1 MWHWSVL
8 WPILKWIRE
17 SRNLRILWILATS
30 YNLSLQSSSQQLW
43 ERTLGSLLFTKHS
56 ISFVDICTWNIFLWD
71 SKEHVFFFFLFQKT
85 TLQIFED
92 NSYILPKTY
101 LLPVI
106 SHPLGV
112 PFNQLPPVSGSFYWY
127 KQKPLVTWWSHHILF
142 AYQTC
147 N

>member
-71 SKEHVFFFFLFQKT
+71 SKEHFFFSFFKRQPFRYLKT
-85 TLQIFED
+85 TAISCQKLIF
-92 NSYILPKTY
+92 S
-101 LLPVI
+101 LLYHI
-106 SHPLGV
+106 
-112 PFNQLPPVSGSFYWY
+112 
-127 KQKPLVTWWSHHILF
+127 PLVFPSTSCPLSVVVSIDTNKNLEWLGDHIISFLHIKLV
-142 AYQTC
+142 T